1 LPTVLNSFLGFVQQ
15 IHTNGDD
22 EEGDGNDGN
31 DDDND
36 DDDTNEQGNYTNH
49 RNLCWSIN
57 LLRVLQMLTKR
68 KTHRILLLVQYKS
81 SVDSINYY

>member
-1 LPTVLNSFLGFVQQ
+1 MHYSFLGFVQQ
-15 IHTNGDD
+15 THANNDD
-22 EEGDGNDGN
+22 D

-36 DDDTNEQGNYTNH
+36 GDDDTQENYTNS

-57 LLRVLQMLTKR
+57 LLRILQMLTKR

-81 SVDSINYY
+81 SVRIHVWTMHQ